1 MFEPSRLVEVFSST
15 KSHVSE
21 SQSVLRT
28 EGYHLSSQDL

>member
-21 SQSVLRT
+21 SQSVLQT
-28 EGYHLSSQDL
+28 EGRHLSPQDI